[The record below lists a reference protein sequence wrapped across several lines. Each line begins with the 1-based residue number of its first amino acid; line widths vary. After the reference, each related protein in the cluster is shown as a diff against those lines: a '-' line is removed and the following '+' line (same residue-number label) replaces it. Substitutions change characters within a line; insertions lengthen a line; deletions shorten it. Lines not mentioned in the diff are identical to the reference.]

1 MVNRERLI
9 NIFFQLVQI
18 DSESKEERQVADFL
32 KKRLRFLGFHVY
44 EDEAGKKI
52 GAGAG
57 NIIARKKGNQAKLP
71 LLFSAHMDTVS
82 PGKGV
87 KPQIRDEI
95 IYSDGT
101 TILGGDDKAGI
112 AAILEAL
119 EVVQEKQLSHGD
131 LEIVFTVAEEIGL
144 LGAKNLN
151 FDQLKAKLGFILD
164 SGGSPGTIIVQAP
177 YHQNLKIKI
186 RGKAAHS
193 GVNPEDG
200 INAIQVAALVLARL
214 PLGRIDEETTANF
227 GVIKGGRASNI
238 IPDYVELDGEI
249 RSLNPNKMEKAL
261 ELYKEIF
268 EQVTAE
274 QGAHLE
280 WQNELE
286 YSGFSL
292 TEGDQVVA
300 IAVQAA
306 CSLGIPFQLKSRG
319 GGSDANIFN
328 NEGGIPSVNLGV
340 GLTKDHTLEEC
351 IQVKDLLT
359 TAQYL
364 VEIINTAGETK

>member
-9 NIFFQLVQI
+9 KTFFQLVQI
-18 DSESKEERQVADFL
+18 DSESKEERQLADFL
-32 KKRLRFLGFHVY
+32 KRKLRALDLQVN

-52 GAGAG
+52 GASAG
-57 NIIARKKGNQAKLP
+57 NIIGRKKGSLEKLP
-71 LLFSAHMDTVS
+71 LLFSAHLDTVP

-87 KPQIRDEI
+87 KPQIRDEV

-119 EVVQEKQLSHGD
+119 EVINEKKLSHGD

-144 LGAKNLN
+144 LGAKNLD
-151 FDQLKAKLGFILD
+151 FSQLNAELGFILD
-164 SGGSPGTIIVQAP
+164 SGGPAGTIIVQAP
-177 YHQNLKIKI
+177 YHQNLKVKI

-193 GVNPEDG
+193 GVNPEEG
-200 INAIQVAALVLARL
+200 INAIQVAALILARL

-238 IPDYVELDGEI
+238 IPDYVELEGEI
-249 RSLNPNKMEKAL
+249 RSLNPNKVEKAL
-261 ELYKEIF
+261 ELYQEIF
-268 EQVTAE
+268 QQVTTE
-274 QGAHLE
+274 QGARLE
-280 WQNELE
+280 WENQLE
-286 YSGFSL
+286 YSGFNL
-292 TEGDQVVA
+292 TEQDQVVTM
-300 IAVQAA
+300 AVQAA
-306 CSLGIPFQLKSRG
+306 TSLGIPFWLKSRG

-351 IQVKDLLT
+351 IGVKDLLT

-364 VEIINTAGETK
+364 VEIMSMAGAAK